1 MNWDAIQR
9 RDHVRTYPS
18 REAALA
24 LIDWLQAD
32 DWEAVSDLDKRLA
45 GVGIDWT
52 RDFQIAAE
60 RCFMVYGYPAL
71 EAVTVARKVA
81 EVSMRPSKPRAGPAG
96 GSGDLSPPSTPA
108 MPSARPEGSAARDT
122 YGFTPK
128 A

>member
-24 LIDWLQAD
+24 LIDWLHAD

-81 EVSMRPSKPRAGPAG
+81 EVSMRPSKPHAGLAG
-96 GSGDLSPPSTPA
+96 GSEGLPGSSTPDA
-108 MPSARPEGSAARDT
+108 PSAPPECSAAQDT
-122 YGFTPK
+122 YGFTRR

>member
-1 MNWDAIQR
+1 MNWEAIQR

-81 EVSMRPSKPRAGPAG
+81 EVSMRPSKPHAGTAG

-108 MPSARPEGSAARDT
+108 APSARPQGS
-122 YGFTPK
+122 YGFTRRET
-128 A
+128 